1 MYQLI
6 CSLIL
11 VLSMN
16 ANFFGME
23 TYETK
28 KEAKKEKKLLTI
40 VDAAAMDSLELF
52 AKLFNEN
59 SDINQKDKYGR
70 TALHY
75 AAINGSEKM
84 FHKLITYPDL
94 NVNVQDNEGVTPIR
108 AAVSECILP
117 AVFALLQV
125 GADPNITDNQGMSA
139 VDEAKQSGYDGM
151 LFLFEVFKKYE

>member
-28 KEAKKEKKLLTI
+28 KEARKEKKLLTI
-40 VDAAAMDSLELF
+40 VDAAAMDNLELF
-52 AKLFNEN
+52 TKLFNGN

-75 AAINGSEKM
+75 VAINGSEKM
-84 FHKLITYPDL
+84 FHKLITYPNL
-94 NVNVQDNEGVTPIR
+94 NVNIQDNEGVTPIR

-117 AVFALLQV
+117 AVLALLQV
-125 GADPNITDNQGMSA
+125 GADPNIKDNHGISA
-139 VDEAKQSGYDGM
+139 VDEAKQSGYAGM
-151 LFLFEVFKKYE
+151 LFLFEVFKK